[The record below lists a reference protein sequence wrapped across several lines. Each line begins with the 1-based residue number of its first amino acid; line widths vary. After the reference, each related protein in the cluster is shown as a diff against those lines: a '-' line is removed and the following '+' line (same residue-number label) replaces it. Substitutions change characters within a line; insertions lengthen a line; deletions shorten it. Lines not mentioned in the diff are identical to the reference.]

1 MNAARDYPILT
12 VTAKGTRWL
21 ESGHPWAYDS
31 DVAREPDESECEN
44 GSLVDVV
51 SEKGKYLGTG
61 FLSRLSKLRVRI
73 VSRNA
78 NASLEENY
86 WSPRVR
92 YSSAYRKAEDDRPT
106 GCCRRWP
113 HWTRMPP
120 RRPSTPP
127 ICCCMPPA
135 WW

>member
-1 MNAARDYPILT
+1 MKAARDYPILT

-21 ESGHPWAYDS
+21 ESGHPWVYDS

-44 GSLVDVV
+44 GALVDVV

-78 NASLEENY
+78 NAST
-86 WSPRVR
+86 
-92 YSSAYRKAEDDRPT
+92 KASGGGACATPGTTARRSWTGRP
-106 GCCRRWP
+106 
-113 HWTRMPP
+113 
-120 RRPSTPP
+120 
-127 ICCCMPPA
+127 A
-135 WW
+135 AAA